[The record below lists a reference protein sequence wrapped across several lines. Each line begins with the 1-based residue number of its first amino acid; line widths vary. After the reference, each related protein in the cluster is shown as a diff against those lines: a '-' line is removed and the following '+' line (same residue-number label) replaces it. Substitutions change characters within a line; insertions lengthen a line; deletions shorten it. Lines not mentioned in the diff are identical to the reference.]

1 MGRKYICPA
10 SICCVRGKHIH
21 ATAARFNAK
30 VSSNK
35 LSVYSLAQLLLNCFS
50 ISSIITPK
58 RNRYIIQR
66 NQGVVVG
73 ITGRNYDT
81 AGSCL
86 CAA

>member
-35 LSVYSLAQLLLNCFS
+35 LCCVFACTIVIELFQYF
-50 ISSIITPK
+50 I
-58 RNRYIIQR
+58 
-66 NQGVVVG
+66 
-73 ITGRNYDT
+73 NYHT
-81 AGSCL
+81 
-86 CAA
+86 